1 MGKTILD
8 PSWKAHAAEY
18 EHGPEMW
25 WAFQRLYVCGTW
37 SRTCLGKMGCG
48 RGLGNGSALASEFCR
63 EPLDFIVSWSK
74 HTWKADFGKGQSQHL
89 CRNLV
94 CSHFYHMLVSILSFC
109 LHVMLAVDDSTV
121 ISLFFPLPCHSF
133 EKKPDASDAVSQLNC
148 TKECLLKSTSIANV
162 KNNLNN
168 KIR

>member
-1 MGKTILD
+1 MSIPTVICMWNMEPYLPWKDGLW
-8 PSWKAHAAEY
+8 SWFRKWFSP
-18 EHGPEMW
+18 GLRVLP
-25 WAFQRLYVCGTW
+25 
-37 SRTCLGKMGCG
+37 RTTGFH
-48 RGLGNGSALASEFCR
+48 R
-63 EPLDFIVSWSK
+63 VSSSK

-133 EKKPDASDAVSQLNC
+133 EKNLTSSASDAVSQLNC

>member
-1 MGKTILD
+1 
-8 PSWKAHAAEY
+8 
-18 EHGPEMW
+18 
-25 WAFQRLYVCGTW
+25 
-37 SRTCLGKMGCG
+37 
-48 RGLGNGSALASEFCR
+48 
-63 EPLDFIVSWSK
+63 
-74 HTWKADFGKGQSQHL
+74 
-89 CRNLV
+89 
-94 CSHFYHMLVSILSFC
+94 MLVSILSFC

>member
-121 ISLFFPLPCHSF
+121 ISLFFPLPCHAF
-133 EKKPDASDAVSQLNC
+133 EKKPDVFCQRCSV
-148 TKECLLKSTSIANV
+148 TV
-162 KNNLNN
+162 KLYQGMPV
-168 KIR
+168 KIYKHCKCKK